1 MSFVLMSVKKDDI
14 QRVLDN
20 SEISQ
25 KSMERALE
33 SVEASQRNMEL
44 LIEKMA
50 TSDAEPLCVP
60 EVPEF
65 TDEQKKQAAYALNLC
80 TVSVSQIVE
89 YNDLYI
95 LEQEYEAILNNLN
108 LEEFPKDE
116 ALLNILKQ
124 LLDVITYFRIQEGDK
139 ALIEKEYQQ
148 KMKSAIWSAV
158 PNLGLIVAGGNP
170 WTMAVSLASQVGIGY
185 MNYRKVKAQNNLD
198 REKSEWQL
206 QRSAMEQ
213 LNGLRRELFDT
224 AWRLSEKY
232 QFPDAYRLTERQIRQ
247 YNQILMDTDNL
258 RKLER
263 LEYMKDK
270 FEAYP
275 PFWYYMGNTA
285 NLLAQDPQFEGE
297 DDVIKH
303 YQAIAKESFEKY
315 RAVNRRKLLREDQ
328 ICASCTLELME
339 MKLKSGEYD
348 VEEIHQLIEE
358 AINAS
363 GDAPDVLQICAFSYL
378 QLGELKKAASIFRAL
393 VNENYNIKVNAQFL
407 SRIYVAIYIGANTP
421 EESEWAENGYRIL
434 SYRVGSHILFPL
446 PDRSNSEEENKALL
460 DSFLQSQKDLLR
472 KSCALIINQFQEKTK
487 VAVNKI
493 YPTCSDSV
501 GNPDDFYLDSQ
512 LKPGLRWKQ
521 IVELT
526 DTETWRKRYAERL
539 LDVPF
544 DTLLVKTLNDCYSAF
559 WGFPVYS
566 YLSSNNLAQEFCI
579 GFTWRVHSKIQ
590 KAAEFYNQIWSEV
603 KHECLR
609 KESIIKLLEFDFD
622 FFFDS
627 SKGTESEFG
636 RFRQLVD
643 NGINNIQ
650 TMDDY
655 TKTEMSLREWCN
667 AYGIE
672 YPETEVREHNL
683 SQNRKADAPF
693 SIFTKNADADTV
705 MKRRLLMDEMME
717 EIQKYSDFICTR
729 KKDTK
734 LIFRDSSSASDF
746 SYYEDRHKNSYREST
761 VAILTTNWTATDWLF
776 TTEGLVRYSNGLL
789 KSQEEAVAYQKI
801 RLAHTN
807 GQKLVLGIGKNEIND
822 NKRFDIK
829 RLYDLTQV
837 LGEIIKKYSAMSTE
851 TENQSRV
858 DGYYNFIRPEK
869 SLSADDPFG
878 VTASFEKTGQ

>member
-1 MSFVLMSVKKDDI
+1 MSFVLMRVKKDDI
-14 QRVLDN
+14 QRVLDS

-44 LIEKMA
+44 LIEKMG
-50 TSDAEPLCVP
+50 TSDSEPLCVP
-60 EVPEF
+60 EVSEF

-80 TVSVSQIVE
+80 TVSVSQIVD

-285 NLLAQDPQFEGE
+285 NLLAQDPQIEGE
-297 DDVIKH
+297 EGVIEY

-328 ICASCTLELME
+328 ICASCTLELIE

-348 VEEIHQLIEE
+348 VEEIHRLIEE
-358 AINAS
+358 AVSAS

-407 SRIYVAIYIGANTP
+407 SRIYVAMYIGANTP
-421 EESEWAENGYRIL
+421 EESAWAENGYKIL

-472 KSCALIINQFQEKTK
+472 KSCSLIINQFQEKVK
-487 VAVNKI
+487 IAVNKI
-493 YPTCSDSV
+493 YPTCSESLD
-501 GNPDDFYLDSQ
+501 NPDDFYLDSK
-512 LKPGLRWKQ
+512 LRPGLRWKQ
-521 IVELT
+521 IMELT

-559 WGFPVYS
+559 WDFPIYS
-566 YLSSNNLAQEFCI
+566 DLSSGNLAQDFCI
-579 GFTWRVHSKIQ
+579 GFARRVQWQIQ
-590 KAAEFYNQIWSEV
+590 EAAKFYSQVWAEV
-603 KHECLR
+603 KNEHLS
-609 KESIIKLLEFDFD
+609 KESIVKLLGFDFG
-622 FFFDS
+622 FFFAS
-627 SKGTESEFG
+627 GKGVESEYSI
-636 RFRQLVD
+636 FRNIVD
-643 NGINNIQ
+643 SGINRIQ
-650 TMDDY
+650 SMNDC
-655 TKTEMSLREWCN
+655 TKIEMALREWCST
-667 AYGIE
+667 YEITF
-672 YPETEVREHNL
+672 PETEICEHGL
-683 SQNRKADAPF
+683 SKNTKTHAPF
-693 SIFTKNADADTV
+693 AIFAKTGDAETV
-705 MKRRLLMDEMME
+705 IKRRELMDEMME
-717 EIQKYSDFICTR
+717 EIQKYSDFIYANC
-729 KKDTK
+729 KDIG
-734 LIFRDSSSASDF
+734 LIFRDSSEASEF
-746 SYYEDRHKNSYREST
+746 TYYQDRHRNDYREKT
-761 VAILTTNWTATDWLF
+761 IAVLTRSALSSDWLF
-776 TTEGLVRYSNGLL
+776 TTEGLVKYSYVPF
-789 KSQEEAVAYQKI
+789 KSVGQPVAYQSIK
-801 RLAHTN
+801 LARTA
-807 GQKLVLGIGKNEIND
+807 GQKLVVKIGDDEISD
-822 NKRFDIK
+822 NKRFDVN
-829 RLYDLTQV
+829 RLYQLTQA
-837 LGEIIKKYSAMSTE
+837 LSEIRKKHSAMAVE
-851 TENQSRV
+851 GQNQPKV
-858 DGYYNFIRPEK
+858 DGVYSFVRPEK
-869 SLSADDPFG
+869 QFPPDDPYG
-878 VTASFEKTGQ
+878 VEASM